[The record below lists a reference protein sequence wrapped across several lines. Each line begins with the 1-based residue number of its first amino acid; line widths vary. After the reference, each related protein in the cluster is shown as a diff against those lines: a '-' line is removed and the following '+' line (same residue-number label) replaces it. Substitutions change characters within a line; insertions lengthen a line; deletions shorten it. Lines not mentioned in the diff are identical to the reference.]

1 MIAIEQVLF
10 EALTQVGM
18 PMDSHHIGE
27 VIRADVNPPSVPI
40 EKPGVDIAGTGQEAI
55 PDVGVGPE
63 LWSGDCAY
71 DCARSGAALHRTN
84 AHRIRAVLSKA
95 GRRGRGRS
103 CHIVSPDVST
113 TDRSCRHSVTFRQSH
128 RDVHRST
135 KRRGNAPAPG

>member
-55 PDVGVGPE
+55 PDVGVALNYGQVI
-63 LWSGDCAY
+63 
-71 DCARSGAALHRTN
+71 ARMIARGQARRCIEPTLIEFAPFCRKPVAEVAGEAAML
-84 AHRIRAVLSKA
+84 
-95 GRRGRGRS
+95 
-103 CHIVSPDVST
+103 
-113 TDRSCRHSVTFRQSH
+113 FRQ
-128 RDVHRST
+128 T
-135 KRRGNAPAPG
+135 